1 MMRERA
7 TANYEQIKSRR
18 TVRNFADTDV
28 DLEVIKDCIRAAGT
42 APNGA
47 NLQPWHFAVVSNP
60 KVKSE
65 IRIQA
70 EMEEREF
77 YENRATD
84 EWLEALQPFG
94 TDASKAFSG
103 NGASSDRDFRTD
115 ISPR

>member
-1 MMRERA
+1 MNNEHFSPLTNFETLDPAMMRERA

-70 EMEEREF
+70 EISWPARES
-77 YENRATD
+77 NLL
-84 EWLEALQPFG
+84 WLP
-94 TDASKAFSG
+94 T
-103 NGASSDRDFRTD
+103 
-115 ISPR
+115 